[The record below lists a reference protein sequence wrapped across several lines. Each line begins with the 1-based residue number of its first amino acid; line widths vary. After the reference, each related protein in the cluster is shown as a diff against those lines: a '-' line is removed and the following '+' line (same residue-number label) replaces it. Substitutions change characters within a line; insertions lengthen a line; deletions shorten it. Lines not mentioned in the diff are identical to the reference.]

1 MANSLG
7 KLSTLSWI
15 DIHGIGLQTQMYMD
29 FMDAYGLD
37 YPYPNKVSVRSRRLR
52 PKSISGNKV

>member
-1 MANSLG
+1 MANSLE

-29 FMDAYGLD
+29 FVDAYGLD
-37 YPYPNKVSVRSRRLR
+37 YPYPNKVSVRSIRLR